1 MILFWQELSVLDNTK
16 VTIYYGPISWFH
28 EYLHAQAE
36 YRYLT
41 DIVIE
46 MDKINRQA
54 SSFWD
59 RVIPENSIMK
69 PKMVVAESTE
79 FSGLQE
85 HSIINFVSIIRSI
98 TPEHLILHNPPKH
111 IEAQIKRE
119 FSVTEEHYKYPIVTL
134 DFIKKFNKVFPEFI
148 IGQDAVKESLMSAL
162 YPLAIG
168 RCVKPIVLMFYGPS
182 GVGKTE
188 TAKLINKLLDG
199 QLFRKQFSMFQN
211 DKFSSYL
218 FGGAHSESSFARELL
233 DRESG
238 IILLDEF
245 DKVNPIFHNG
255 FYQLFDD
262 GVFEDKNYEV
272 KLGPSIII
280 CTSNYNTEEEI
291 QEKLGDAL
299 YSRFDF
305 LIKFTPLLKHEMKK
319 VVDKA
324 VDDSYIQLSD
334 GEQKIIDPDYIK
346 NSIYAK
352 AIDKSSNIRKLGKL
366 IDEVISLA
374 LVRNFLKDCAVLEEN
389 LPEAKNRA
397 TNDNL

>member
-1 MILFWQELSVLDNTK
+1 MILFWQELIVLSNTQ
-16 VTIYYGPISWFH
+16 VTIYYGPTSWFH
-28 EYLHAQAE
+28 EYLHEQEE

-41 DIVIE
+41 DIVTE
-46 MDKINRQA
+46 LDKINRQT
-54 SSFWD
+54 SSFLG
-59 RVIPENSIMK
+59 RVISENSIMN

-98 TPEHLILHNPPKH
+98 SPENLILHNPPKH
-111 IEAQIKRE
+111 LETQIKRE
-119 FSVTEEHYKYPIVTL
+119 FSVTEEHYKHPTITL
-134 DFIKKFNKVFPEFI
+134 SFIKEFNKVFTEYI

-162 YPLAIG
+162 YPLALG
-168 RCVKPIVLMFYGPS
+168 RCVKPIVLMFYGSS

-188 TAKLINKLLDG
+188 TAKLINKLLGG

-211 DKFSSYL
+211 EKFSSYL
-218 FGGAHSESSFARELL
+218 FGGDHSESSFARELL

-238 IILLDEF
+238 VILLDEF
-245 DKVNPIFHNG
+245 DKAHPVFHSG

-305 LIKFTPLLKHEMKK
+305 LIKFTPILKDEMKK
-319 VVDKA
+319 VIDKI
-324 VDDSYIQLSD
+324 VDDSYIKLSD
-334 GEQKIIDPDYIK
+334 NEKNIIDPEYIK
-346 NSIYAK
+346 YSIYTK
-352 AIDKSSNIRKLGKL
+352 AVDKSSNIRKIGKL
-366 IDEVISLA
+366 VDEVISLI
-374 LVRNFLKDCAVLEEN
+374 LVRSFLKDCASLEEK
-389 LPEAKNRA
+389 LPEVKNRK
-397 TNDNL
+397 